1 MDALLHPRTR
11 TWTRTRTTRHT
22 PAELLL
28 LLPHPPETLYD
39 DDIVAAADVE
49 VVVVVVV
56 AEEKQ
61 ADVVVVAN
69 VLVEGTSVEVRV
81 YVRRDDDQFA
91 VAVVEVVVVVVVDGG
106 QRWRLRH
113 LPCTIDVTV
122 LGACPP
128 TWCCC
133 LFSSTFSLCGRG
145 RCLLMT
151 SVLGCLPPKK
161 TKKKQKHKYDFFFF
175 W

>member
-1 MDALLHPRTR
+1 MVALLHPRTR

-28 LLPHPPETLYD
+28 LPLPPNLHD
-39 DDIVAAADVE
+39 DDIAAAAAVAAADDE
-49 VVVVVVV
+49 VV

-69 VLVEGTSVEVRV
+69 VVVEGTSVEVQV
-81 YVRRDDDQFA
+81 YVRCDVVADQFA
-91 VAVVEVVVVVVVDGG
+91 VAVVEVVVVVVDGG

-128 TWCCC
+128 PGVAVS
-133 LFSSTFSLCGRG
+133 F
-145 RCLLMT
+145 
-151 SVLGCLPPKK
+151 PP
-161 TKKKQKHKYDFFFF
+161 HFYLHCAGGVVVCS
-175 W
+175 

>member
-1 MDALLHPRTR
+1 MDALLHPRTW
-11 TWTRTRTTRHT
+11 TWTRTRSTRHT

-28 LLPHPPETLYD
+28 LPLLPNLHD
-39 DDIVAAADVE
+39 DDIAAAAAAAADDE
-49 VVVVVVV
+49 VV

-69 VLVEGTSVEVRV
+69 VVVEGTSVEVQV
-81 YVRRDDDQFA
+81 YVRRDVVADQFA
-91 VAVVEVVVVVVVDGG
+91 VAVVEVDVVVVVDGG

-128 TWCCC
+128 PGVAVS
-133 LFSSTFSLCGRG
+133 F
-145 RCLLMT
+145 
-151 SVLGCLPPKK
+151 PP
-161 TKKKQKHKYDFFFF
+161 HFYLHCAGGVVVCS
-175 W
+175 

>member
-1 MDALLHPRTR
+1 MDALLHPRTW
-11 TWTRTRTTRHT
+11 TWTRTRSTRHT

-28 LLPHPPETLYD
+28 LPLLPNLHD
-39 DDIVAAADVE
+39 DDIAAAAAAAAADDDE
-49 VVVVVVV
+49 VV

-69 VLVEGTSVEVRV
+69 VLVEGKGVEVRV

-91 VAVVEVVVVVVVDGG
+91 VAVVEVVVVVVVVDGG

-113 LPCTIDVTV
+113 LPCTIDVTG

-128 TWCCC
+128 PGVAVS
-133 LFSSTFSLCGRG
+133 F
-145 RCLLMT
+145 
-151 SVLGCLPPKK
+151 PP
-161 TKKKQKHKYDFFFF
+161 HFHCAGGVVVCS
-175 W
+175 